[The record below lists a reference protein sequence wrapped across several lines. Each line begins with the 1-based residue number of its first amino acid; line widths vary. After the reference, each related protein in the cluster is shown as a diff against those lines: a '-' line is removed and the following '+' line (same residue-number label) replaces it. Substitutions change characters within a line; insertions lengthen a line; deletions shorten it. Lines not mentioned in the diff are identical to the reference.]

1 MSDKNESETMSA
13 AKAKALLDAAP
24 AGPYEALHPD
34 DMPGRSVVVG
44 GSERHPPY
52 DAFVV
57 GIDDKPRVALAELFA
72 ASPALAATVIA
83 QATEIERLRGALL
96 EIHGEFIHGSR
107 KLYTTPD
114 AALDSIRAAAANA
127 LGGAK

>member
-1 MSDKNESETMSA
+1 MAEK
-13 AKAKALLDAAP
+13 KAFPELRT
-24 AGPYEALHPD
+24 YIE
-34 DMPGRSVVVG
+34 G
-44 GSERHPPY
+44 GSGVSLGPVLLRH
-52 DAFVV
+52 VV
-57 GIDDKPRVALAELFA
+57 QHIDDQA
-72 ASPALAATVIA
+72 A
-83 QATEIERLRGALL
+83 EIERLRGALL